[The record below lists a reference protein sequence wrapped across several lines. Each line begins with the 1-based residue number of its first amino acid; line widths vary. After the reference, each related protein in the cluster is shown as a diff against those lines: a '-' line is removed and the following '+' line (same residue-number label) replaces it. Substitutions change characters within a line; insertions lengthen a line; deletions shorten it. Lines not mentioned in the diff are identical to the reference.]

1 MGGSLI
7 GENVVRVD
15 AIGKATGSAAYGV
28 DVRLPG
34 MLHARVVR
42 SGVPHARIVRV
53 DTSRARAIRGVRVV
67 LTGADGSARHGP
79 ILKDRPALALDK
91 VRYAGE
97 IVAAVAADNEETAQA
112 AADAIE
118 VEYEELPGVFDF
130 EAALRPDA
138 PLIHDD
144 PRVYDRVEVPGLR
157 VDPQPGSNLCYHF
170 KLRKGDV
177 DAAFARADLV
187 VEDSFTT
194 PKIQYCHLE
203 PQVAVAQIDGSG
215 NITVWAST
223 MSPHLLRNAIAELA
237 GVPAAKVRV
246 ITMMVGGGYGSK
258 VYLGALNPIAVL
270 LAMRAPNKAVRL
282 AFDRQDEFL
291 TNDVRLPTRTAIKTA
306 AMRDGTL
313 LARKVATYWDK
324 GPYALL
330 GPVIVRNA
338 GYCSLGPYRLPSAW
352 IDGYLVYTNNQMGGG
367 FRGLGV
373 PQVAWAGE
381 QQIDRVAR
389 ELGIDPVEFRLRNA
403 YRDGDVSITG
413 ETLQSVGVRQC
424 IEEAAK
430 AIGWGT
436 QPAGG
441 STHRYGH
448 GIACIL
454 KSTLTPSASF
464 GTVKLNSDGSA
475 DVLTSAVEHGQGA
488 HTVLSQIVATE
499 LALPLD
505 RVRVVMQDTS
515 VTPFDRSSTSSRT
528 TSHMGNAL
536 QRAAVDVRRQLA
548 ELAASVLEVHA
559 NDLTFVDGQVQ
570 VRGVPHQSYGYGEIM
585 SRAFGSPGTLVG
597 QGSCFTKPIYDPM
610 NTDTGQSKRPSV
622 YFMYGAQAAE
632 VRVDTETGEYRVT
645 RLASAVDAGKA
656 INPANCVQQI
666 EGAAVM
672 GLGFATMEE
681 LVSTEGRI
689 LNPTFLDYKI
699 PSSADMPDM
708 ISRIVEV
715 PHPEGPYGAKGI
727 GESSI
732 ATTAAAVGN
741 ALYAA
746 TGVQIHDLPI
756 RAERVFRAMRGADT
770 GHAR

>member
-1 MGGSLI
+1 MAQSLI
-7 GENVVRVD
+7 GDSVVRVD
-15 AIGKATGSAAYGV
+15 AVGKATGTAAYGV
-28 DVRLPG
+28 DVQLPG
-34 MLHARVVR
+34 MLHAKVLRC
-42 SGVPHARIVRV
+42 GLPHARIVRI
-53 DTSRARAIRGVRVV
+53 DTSRARAMRGVRVV
-67 LTGADGSARHGP
+67 LTGDDVPVRHGP
-79 ILKDRPALALDK
+79 IVKDRPALAVDK

-97 IVAAVAADNEETAQA
+97 IVAAVAADDEEAAQA
-112 AADAIE
+112 AVDAID
-118 VEYEELPGVFDF
+118 VEYEELPAVFDID
-130 EAALRPDA
+130 AALAPDA
-138 PLIHDD
+138 PVIHED
-144 PRVYDRVEVPGLR
+144 PAVYERVHVPGLR
-157 VDPQPGSNLCYHF
+157 VEPRRGSNLCYHF
-170 KLRKGDV
+170 KLRTGDV
-177 DAAFARADLV
+177 EAAFARADLV
-187 VEDSFTT
+187 VEDTFTT

-203 PQVAVAQIDGSG
+203 PQVAVAQVDRSG
-215 NITVWAST
+215 QITVWAST

-237 GVPAAKVRV
+237 GIAVAKVRV

-270 LAMRAPNKAVRL
+270 LAMRVPTRAVRL

-291 TNDVRLPTRTAIKTA
+291 TNDVRLPTRTTIKTA
-306 AMRDGTL
+306 VMRDGTL
-313 LARKVATYWDK
+313 VARKATTYWDK
-324 GPYALL
+324 GPYLLL

-338 GYCSLGPYRLPSAW
+338 GYCSLGPYRLPNAW
-352 IDGYLVYTNNQMGGG
+352 IDGYLVHTNNQMGGG

-403 YRDGDVSITG
+403 YRDGDVSVTG
-413 ETLQSVGVRQC
+413 EKLQSVGVRRC
-424 IEEAAK
+424 LEEAAK
-430 AIGWGT
+430 AIGWGKR
-436 QPAGG
+436 PPDEG
-441 STHRYGH
+441 THRHGQ

-464 GTVKLNSDGSA
+464 GTVKLNSDGSV
-475 DVLTSAVEHGQGA
+475 DILTSSVEHGQGA
-488 HTVLSQIVATE
+488 HTVLSQIVAHE

-505 RVRVVMQDTS
+505 RVRVIMQDTS

-528 TSHMGNAL
+528 TFHMGNAL
-536 QRAAVDVRRQLA
+536 QQAAVDVRRQLA
-548 ELAASVLEVHA
+548 QLAASVLEVHA
-559 NDLTFVDGQVQ
+559 DDVTFADGHIR
-570 VRGVPHQSYGYGEIM
+570 VRGVPEPSYAYGEIL
-585 SRAFGSPGTLVG
+585 SRAFGGPGTLIG

-610 NTDTGQSKRPSV
+610 DPDTGMSKRPSV

-666 EGAAVM
+666 EGAAIM
-672 GLGFATMEE
+672 GLGFAIMEE
-681 LVSTEGRI
+681 VVSVEGRV

-699 PSSADMPDM
+699 PSSADIPEM
-708 ISRIVEV
+708 ITRIVEV

-746 TGVQIHDLPI
+746 LGVQLHDLPI
-756 RAERVFRAMRGADT
+756 RAERVFQAMRGA
-770 GHAR
+770 AEPRPR